1 MCFKRGKNILDN
13 VRRLKYMTFLYSA
26 PLFLK
31 KKNTWRACNIRLVI
45 FNRSI
50 KSEEKSRFNYFFLF
64 PPLGNTTVI
73 TVVLN
78 EI

>member
-31 KKNTWRACNIRLVI
+31 KKKTLGGLAI
-45 FNRSI
+45 FDWLFLIEVLILRKKADSIVFSRSH
-50 KSEEKSRFNYFFLF
+50 
-64 PPLGNTTVI
+64 P
-73 TVVLN
+73 
-78 EI
+78 

>member
-31 KKNTWRACNIRLVI
+31 KKTLGGLAI
-45 FNRSI
+45 FDWLFLIEVLSLRKKADSI
-50 KSEEKSRFNYFFLF
+50 IFSCSHPSVTQL
-64 PPLGNTTVI
+64 
-73 TVVLN
+73 
-78 EI
+78 